1 MPAVGTPAAS
11 SRSGSSAWLLLAGA
25 FAAFTVSAGLM
36 HSYAV
41 FLVAFI
47 QAFAWSRAET
57 SIAYSV
63 SQLVAG
69 ASSPLVGAMVD
80 RLGPLRLLLIGSVLL
95 IAGLIGCA
103 HVMSLWQIILL
114 YGVVMTFGANCLGLV
129 VFVPILSR
137 RFVRRRGMAIS
148 VVQSAN
154 GFARAVSAPVVQL
167 LISSFGWRET
177 FLLQAGFMG
186 VMVVPL
192 AAMFRRGQHA
202 PPRRPEPGGAPPAVG
217 NEPMTAA
224 FTRLDPERG
233 RAHAAFLA
241 AVCGL
246 SFHRARQFSGVIASA
261 RLSPSTAALTSSMP
275 PGCWAWGAFSP
286 SPARS
291 PPDRYPTISVARGQR
306 FSPMACRSSGSS
318 ARCLLPTRI
327 RAGCLWLFACFF
339 GLTWGARGP
348 AITAKT
354 ADLFP
359 GRQLGTILGVITIGS
374 GIGSAVG
381 SWAAGWI
388 FDLSGSYELA
398 FILSIISYACGCIA
412 FWALRRPPARRAVQG
427 PFDQAIPP

>member
-1 MPAVGTPAAS
+1 MPAIGTPVAS

-202 PPRRPEPGGAPPAVG
+202 PPRRPSPAWR
-217 NEPMTAA
+217 TASRRQRADDAA
-224 FTRLDPERG
+224 FTRLDPEPRPCARRISG
-233 RAHAAFLA
+233 CCLRSIFSPGS
-241 AVCGL
+241 AVFWCHCT
-246 SFHRARQFSGVIASA
+246 SW
-261 RLSPSTAALTSSMP
+261 LSPSTAALTSSMP

-291 PPDRYPTISVARGQR
+291 PPDRCPTISVARGQR
-306 FSPMACRSSGSS
+306 FSPTACRSSGSS
-318 ARCLLPTRI
+318 ARCL
-327 RAGCLWLFACFF
+327 
-339 GLTWGARGP
+339 
-348 AITAKT
+348 
-354 ADLFP
+354 
-359 GRQLGTILGVITIGS
+359 
-374 GIGSAVG
+374 
-381 SWAAGWI
+381 
-388 FDLSGSYELA
+388 
-398 FILSIISYACGCIA
+398 
-412 FWALRRPPARRAVQG
+412 
-427 PFDQAIPP
+427 

>member
-1 MPAVGTPAAS
+1 MKTLRRAAPRGDMPAVGTPAAS

-192 AAMFRRGQHA
+192 AAMFRRGEHA
-202 PPRRPEPGGAPPAVG
+202 PPRRPEPGGAPPAAG
-217 NEPMTAA
+217 NEPM
-224 FTRLDPERG
+224 
-233 RAHAAFLA
+233 
-241 AVCGL
+241 
-246 SFHRARQFSGVIASA
+246 
-261 RLSPSTAALTSSMP
+261 MP
-275 PGCWAWGAFSP
+275 PSP
-286 SPARS
+286 GWTLSEAVRTPH
-291 PPDRYPTISVARGQR
+291 
-306 FSPMACRSSGSS
+306 FW
-318 ARCLLPTRI
+318 L
-327 RAGCLWLFACFF
+327 LFAVYLFT
-339 GLTWGARGP
+339 GL
-348 AITAKT
+348 
-354 ADLFP
+354 
-359 GRQLGTILGVITIGS
+359 GS
-374 GIGSAVG
+374 FLVS
-381 SWAAGWI
+381 
-388 FDLSGSYELA
+388 LHQLA
-398 FILSIISYACGCIA
+398 FR
-412 FWALRRPPARRAVQG
+412 RRPRL
-427 PFDQAIPP
+427 

>member
-1 MPAVGTPAAS
+1 MKTLRRAAPRGDMPAVGTPVAS

-103 HVMSLWQIILL
+103 HIMSLWQIILL

-192 AAMFRRGQHA
+192 AAMFRRGQHRPAA
-202 PPRRPEPGGAPPAVG
+202 PPEPGLARCQPPA
-217 NEPMTAA
+217 
-224 FTRLDPERG
+224 
-233 RAHAAFLA
+233 
-241 AVCGL
+241 
-246 SFHRARQFSGVIASA
+246 
-261 RLSPSTAALTSSMP
+261 TS
-275 PGCWAWGAFSP
+275 
-286 SPARS
+286 R
-291 PPDRYPTISVARGQR
+291 
-306 FSPMACRSSGSS
+306 
-318 ARCLLPTRI
+318 
-327 RAGCLWLFACFF
+327 
-339 GLTWGARGP
+339 
-348 AITAKT
+348 
-354 ADLFP
+354 
-359 GRQLGTILGVITIGS
+359 
-374 GIGSAVG
+374 
-381 SWAAGWI
+381 
-388 FDLSGSYELA
+388 
-398 FILSIISYACGCIA
+398 
-412 FWALRRPPARRAVQG
+412 
-427 PFDQAIPP
+427 